1 MADQLRISKKKYKT
15 GTEKRNRKRKQ
26 DLERAAADKKQRRL
40 FEDDRPIKK
49 SKECDDSQTLSSRP
63 SNLSHH
69 CQYNSQN
76 AGM

>member
-1 MADQLRISKKKYKT
+1 MENQFKIFKKKYKS

-26 DLERAAADKKQRRL
+26 DLERAAADVKQRRL

-49 SKECDDSQTLSSRP
+49 SNECDDSSRQ
-63 SNLSHH
+63 SNLSQQ
-69 CQYNSQN
+69 CPYNSQN